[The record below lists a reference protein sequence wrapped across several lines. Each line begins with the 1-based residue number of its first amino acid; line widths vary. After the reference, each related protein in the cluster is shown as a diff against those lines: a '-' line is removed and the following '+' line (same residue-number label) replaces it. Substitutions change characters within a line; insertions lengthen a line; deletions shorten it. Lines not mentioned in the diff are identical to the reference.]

1 MVFTEQPKLLK
12 RESLFSNSVVIVY
25 INKYVLMHISL
36 KLILTNVWNKI

>member
-12 RESLFSNSVVIVY
+12 RESLFSNSVVTVY
-25 INKYVLMHISL
+25 INEYVLMHIYL